1 MIKYFKPFVFILCLL
16 PLGIIILDIYYNN
29 LGAEPVKKIMN
40 HFGEWTLIFICLTLT
55 MSPLKRITNLGFWIK
70 FRRMLGLFVFFYATI
85 HLLTY
90 VGLDYRFDWDPI
102 INDVLKKKYIFI
114 GFSAWLLLIP
124 LAITSSQKMIK
135 ILGRNWKNLHR
146 LVYVIAIF
154 GSLHYIWLSKTIFF
168 KPFVFIICLWPL
180 GTIIL
185 DIYYNDLG
193 AEPVKKIMNHFGE
206 WTLIFICLTLSMS
219 PLKRIT
225 NLSFWIK
232 FRRMLGLFVFFYA
245 TIHLLTYV
253 GLDYRFDWE
262 PIINDVLKK
271 KYVFIGFSAWL
282 LLIPLAATSSQKMI
296 RILKHNW
303 KNLHRL
309 VYVIAIFGSLH
320 YIWLSK
326 TIFFKPL
333 IYTLIIVVLLALRI
347 KIKKRDVN
355 YG

>member
-1 MIKYFKPFVFILCLL
+1 MIKYFKPFVFILCLW

-40 HFGEWTLIFICLTLT
+40 HFGEWTLIFICLTLA
-55 MSPLKRITNLGFWIK
+55 MSPLKRITNLSFWIK
-70 FRRMLGLFVFFYATI
+70 FRRMLGLFVFFYATV

-168 KPFVFIICLWPL
+168 KP
-180 GTIIL
+180 
-185 DIYYNDLG
+185 
-193 AEPVKKIMNHFGE
+193 
-206 WTLIFICLTLSMS
+206 
-219 PLKRIT
+219 
-225 NLSFWIK
+225 
-232 FRRMLGLFVFFYA
+232 
-245 TIHLLTYV
+245 
-253 GLDYRFDWE
+253 
-262 PIINDVLKK
+262 
-271 KYVFIGFSAWL
+271 
-282 LLIPLAATSSQKMI
+282 
-296 RILKHNW
+296 
-303 KNLHRL
+303 
-309 VYVIAIFGSLH
+309 
-320 YIWLSK
+320 
-326 TIFFKPL
+326 L
-333 IYTLIIVVLLALRI
+333 IYTSIIVVLLALRI
-347 KIKKRDVN
+347 KIKKRDIN

>member
-1 MIKYFKPFVFILCLL
+1 LIKYFKPFVFILCLW

-55 MSPLKRITNLGFWIK
+55 MNPLKRITNLSFWIK
-70 FRRMLGLFVFFYATI
+70 FRRMLGLFVFFYATV

-168 KPFVFIICLWPL
+168 KP
-180 GTIIL
+180 
-185 DIYYNDLG
+185 
-193 AEPVKKIMNHFGE
+193 
-206 WTLIFICLTLSMS
+206 
-219 PLKRIT
+219 
-225 NLSFWIK
+225 
-232 FRRMLGLFVFFYA
+232 
-245 TIHLLTYV
+245 
-253 GLDYRFDWE
+253 
-262 PIINDVLKK
+262 
-271 KYVFIGFSAWL
+271 
-282 LLIPLAATSSQKMI
+282 
-296 RILKHNW
+296 
-303 KNLHRL
+303 
-309 VYVIAIFGSLH
+309 
-320 YIWLSK
+320 
-326 TIFFKPL
+326 L

>member
-90 VGLDYRFDWDPI
+90 VGLDYRFDWEPI

-124 LAITSSQKMIK
+124 LAATSSQKMIK
-135 ILGRNWKNLHR
+135 IL
-146 LVYVIAIF
+146 
-154 GSLHYIWLSKTIFF
+154 
-168 KPFVFIICLWPL
+168 
-180 GTIIL
+180 
-185 DIYYNDLG
+185 
-193 AEPVKKIMNHFGE
+193 
-206 WTLIFICLTLSMS
+206 
-219 PLKRIT
+219 KR
-225 NLSFWIK
+225 
-232 FRRMLGLFVFFYA
+232 
-245 TIHLLTYV
+245 
-253 GLDYRFDWE
+253 
-262 PIINDVLKK
+262 
-271 KYVFIGFSAWL
+271 
-282 LLIPLAATSSQKMI
+282 
-296 RILKHNW
+296 NW

>member
-40 HFGEWTLIFICLTLT
+40 HFGEWTLIFICLTL
-55 MSPLKRITNLGFWIK
+55 
-70 FRRMLGLFVFFYATI
+70 A
-85 HLLTY
+85 
-90 VGLDYRFDWDPI
+90 
-102 INDVLKKKYIFI
+102 
-114 GFSAWLLLIP
+114 
-124 LAITSSQKMIK
+124 
-135 ILGRNWKNLHR
+135 
-146 LVYVIAIF
+146 
-154 GSLHYIWLSKTIFF
+154 
-168 KPFVFIICLWPL
+168 
-180 GTIIL
+180 
-185 DIYYNDLG
+185 
-193 AEPVKKIMNHFGE
+193 
-206 WTLIFICLTLSMS
+206 MS

-253 GLDYRFDWE
+253 GLDYRFDWQ
-262 PIINDVLKK
+262 PIFNDVLKK
-271 KYVFIGFSAWL
+271 KYIFIGFSAWL
-282 LLIPLAATSSQKMI
+282 LLIPLAVTSSQKMI
-296 RILKHNW
+296 KILKHNW

-309 VYVIAIFGSLH
+309 IYVIAIFGSLH

-333 IYTLIIVVLLALRI
+333 IYTTIIVVLLALRI
-347 KIKKRDVN
+347 KIKKRAIN

>member
-1 MIKYFKPFVFILCLL
+1 MIKYFKPFVFILCLW
-16 PLGIIILDIYYNN
+16 PLGVIILDIYYNN

-55 MSPLKRITNLGFWIK
+55 
-70 FRRMLGLFVFFYATI
+70 
-85 HLLTY
+85 
-90 VGLDYRFDWDPI
+90 
-102 INDVLKKKYIFI
+102 
-114 GFSAWLLLIP
+114 
-124 LAITSSQKMIK
+124 
-135 ILGRNWKNLHR
+135 
-146 LVYVIAIF
+146 
-154 GSLHYIWLSKTIFF
+154 
-168 KPFVFIICLWPL
+168 
-180 GTIIL
+180 
-185 DIYYNDLG
+185 
-193 AEPVKKIMNHFGE
+193 
-206 WTLIFICLTLSMS
+206 MS

-271 KYVFIGFSAWL
+271 KYIFIGFSAWL
-282 LLIPLAATSSQKMI
+282 LLIPLAITSSQKMI
-296 RILKHNW
+296 KILGRNW

-309 VYVIAIFGSLH
+309 VYVIAVFGSLH

-333 IYTLIIVVLLALRI
+333 IYTLIIVVLFALRI
-347 KIKKRDVN
+347 KIKNRNIN